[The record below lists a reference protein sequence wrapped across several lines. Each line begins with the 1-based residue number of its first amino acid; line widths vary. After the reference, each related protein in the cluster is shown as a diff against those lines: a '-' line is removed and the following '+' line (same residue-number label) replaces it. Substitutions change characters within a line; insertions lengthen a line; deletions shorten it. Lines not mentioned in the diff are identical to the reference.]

1 MGSPLHD
8 QILQNSFPPA
18 SLTAGADPASVVN
31 PNPIARD
38 MQVLSGLLQQTVT
51 PHLGPAAKEQLRI
64 LNLACGQCDEAET
77 LINFAKSQLKS
88 PDDQNQVQL
97 IGADIRIREILQAR
111 ANHAHLPAEFLLE
124 DATKLHHHKEL
135 GEDFNLV
142 LLRHQNYWHGPELWK
157 RIFEQGLA
165 RLDDNGLLVITSYFD
180 KEHQLAL
187 DALQKL
193 GAELVTTHHNPD
205 SRKLITPG
213 KFVDKHIAVF
223 RRR

>member
-1 MGSPLHD
+1 MATPS
-8 QILQNSFPPA
+8 
-18 SLTAGADPASVVN
+18 
-31 PNPIARD
+31 PIAQD
-38 MQVLSGLLQQTVT
+38 MQVLRGLLQQTVA
-51 PHLGPAAKEQLRI
+51 PHLRNARDDMRI

-77 LINFAKSQLKS
+77 LVNFAQSQT
-88 PDDQNQVQL
+88 QGAVQL

-111 ANHAHLPAEFLLE
+111 AQHSHLPAEFLLE

-135 GEDFNLV
+135 GEDFNMV

-165 RLDDNGLLVITSYFD
+165 RMDENGLLVITSYFD

-187 DALQKL
+187 EALDKL
-193 GAELVTTHHNPD
+193 GAELITTHSNMD
-205 SRKLITPG
+205 SRQLLTPG
-213 KFVDKHIAVF
+213 KSVDKHIAVF